1 MYIHSKY
8 SFNAQ
13 ILSSLEVDPVS
24 LLGDAVVI
32 FQADLH
38 TVHLGDFCLKKGA
51 ESNRDPTFFCVGPT
65 RKKPSANVFFYYKR
79 GEHLTQELFFWI
91 TKTIFCWKKWV
102 SLSSQRWKERFL
114 FPWGIPWFLPGNED
128 FFKRLIMGPRGNLS
142 KKSCIFLFM
151 KLSSCFFC

>member
-38 TVHLGDFCLKKGA
+38 TVHLGDF
-51 ESNRDPTFFCVGPT
+51 F
-65 RKKPSANVFFYYKR
+65 
-79 GEHLTQELFFWI
+79 
-91 TKTIFCWKKWV
+91 
-102 SLSSQRWKERFL
+102 
-114 FPWGIPWFLPGNED
+114 
-128 FFKRLIMGPRGNLS
+128 
-142 KKSCIFLFM
+142 
-151 KLSSCFFC
+151 